1 MIIVFV
7 GKVRVGKNC
16 FKDMQQG
23 NGNQSWLKISSVQ
36 IEEYARKARQV
47 VEAMRPAVRTA
58 MHSHVNRCD

>member
-1 MIIVFV
+1 MIIVLL

-36 IEEYARKARQV
+36 IEEYARKGGR
-47 VEAMRPAVRTA
+47 
-58 MHSHVNRCD
+58 